1 MRTRIVIALVALGA
15 AGCASAAPPELV
27 SARTAYAQAAG
38 GPAPE
43 LAPGDLHV
51 AQEALQAAERSY
63 QRDGDA
69 DSTRDLAYTAER
81 KAEIADVRAHT
92 AQSMQTRTQALAAA
106 ESAKDNQVRLTSAQL
121 QTARATVAAEGQALA
136 VEQQARARAERR
148 ATQAQSDLAR
158 IAAVK
163 TEPRGMVI
171 TLSGAVLFASG
182 KSDLLPAAQA
192 KLSQVADVLGNQ
204 DKDSKIR
211 VEGYTDAQGSVTFN
225 QELSQRRAE
234 AVRSY
239 LASHGIAPD
248 RLSAEGF
255 GPGKPVADNATAE
268 GRADNRRVEIVVEPP
283 NGGGDER

>member
-15 AGCASAAPPELV
+15 AACASTAPPELV
-27 SARTAYAQAAG
+27 SARAAYAQAAG
-38 GPAPE
+38 GPAAE

-51 AQEALQAAERSY
+51 AQESLQAAERSF

-69 DSTRDLAYTAER
+69 DSTRDLVYAAER

-106 ESAKDNQVRLTSAQL
+106 DVAKDNQVRLTSAQL
-121 QTARATVAAEGQALA
+121 QTAQQAVATEGQALA
-136 VEQQARARAERR
+136 VEQQARVRAERR
-148 ATQAQSDLAR
+148 ATQAQNDLAR

-163 TEPRGMVI
+163 QEPRGMVI
-171 TLSGAVLFASG
+171 TLEGSVLFASG

-192 KLSQVADVLGNQ
+192 KLSQVADVLANQ
-204 DKDSKIR
+204 DKDSRIR
-211 VEGYTDAQGSVTFN
+211 VEGYTDSQGSVSFN
-225 QELSQRRAE
+225 QDLSQRRAD
-234 AVRSY
+234 AVRGY
-239 LASHGIAPD
+239 LAAHGIAAD

-255 GPGKPVADNATAE
+255 GPGKPVADNASPE

-283 NGGGDER
+283 KGGGDER